1 MLETS
6 NTHRTPRAPGTKEAS
21 LRRLAIICLSAT
33 LLTSCGMDTT
43 SDPLQVTDTLTAAT
57 PATAP
62 PATTPP
68 AGNVHPAPPV
78 QHAAYDHDTHTLIL
92 ASGPNLTLIDT
103 RTNTQRTVTLPSAPA
118 TLRAE
123 RGQLLAALPD
133 ANTITR
139 VDLRTAIAQPTPVPG
154 GPVDAIDLDGNRT
167 AIILRDTATVTVLQ
181 NGNPTATT
189 EKFQGPAQLLPTRD
203 GSVVVLDRLTTALT
217 PIDTTTG
224 TKGAGLRAGQGATNA
239 VTDRYGRILAIDT
252 RGQELLAFST
262 DPLIMKQ
269 RYPVPGAPYGLAY
282 DPTRDLAWVTL
293 TATNELVGY
302 DIAGGE
308 PQERHR
314 LPTITQPN
322 AVAVDPDTGDIYI
335 ASANGAGYQVVR
347 V

>member
-1 MLETS
+1 M
-6 NTHRTPRAPGTKEAS
+6 
-21 LRRLAIICLSAT
+21 RRLAIICLSAA
-33 LLTSCGMDTT
+33 LLTGCGMDTT
-43 SDPLQVTDTLTAAT
+43 SDPLQVTDTLAAAT

-68 AGNVHPAPPV
+68 AGTVHPAPPV
-78 QHAAYDHDTHTLIL
+78 QHTAYDRDTHTLVL
-92 ASGPNLTLIDT
+92 ASGPDLTLVDP
-103 RTNTQRTVTLPSAPA
+103 RTNTQRTLTLPSAPA
-118 TLRAE
+118 TLRTD
-123 RGQLLAALPD
+123 RGQLTAALPD
-133 ANTITR
+133 TNLITR
-139 VDLRTAIAQPTPVPG
+139 IDLRTATAQPTQIPG

-167 AIILRDTATVTVLQ
+167 AVILRDTATVTVLQ

-189 EKFQGPAQLLPTRD
+189 EKFQGPAQLLPTH
-203 GSVVVLDRLTTALT
+203 GGIAVLDRLTTAIT
-217 PIDTTTG
+217 PIDPATG

-239 VTDRYGRILAIDT
+239 ITDRYGRIITIDT

-302 DIAGGE
+302 DITGGE

-322 AVAVDPDTGDIYI
+322 SVAVDPDTGDIYI

>member
-1 MLETS
+1 M
-6 NTHRTPRAPGTKEAS
+6 
-21 LRRLAIICLSAT
+21 RRLAIICLSAT
-33 LLTSCGMDTT
+33 LLTGCGVDTT

-68 AGNVHPAPPV
+68 AGTVHPAPPV
-78 QHAAYDHDTHTLIL
+78 QLAAYDRDTHTLVL
-92 ASGPNLTLIDT
+92 ASGPQLTLVDT
-103 RTNTQRTVTLPSAPA
+103 RTNTQRNLTLPSAPA
-118 TLRAE
+118 ALRAE
-123 RGQLLAALPD
+123 RGRLTAALPD
-133 ANTITR
+133 ANLISR
-139 VDLRTAIAQPTPVPG
+139 IDLRTATAQPTQVPG
-154 GPVDAIDLDGNRT
+154 GPIDAIDLDGNRT
-167 AIILRDTATVTVLQ
+167 AVILRDSGTVTVLH

-203 GSVVVLDRLTTALT
+203 GIAVLDRLTTAIT
-217 PIDTTTG
+217 PIDPATG
-224 TKGAGLRAGQGATNA
+224 TKGAGLRAGEGATNA
-239 VTDRYGRILAIDT
+239 VTDRYGRILTIDT

-314 LPTITQPN
+314 LPTISQPN
-322 AVAVDPDTGDIYI
+322 AVAVDPDTGDVYI

-347 V
+347 A